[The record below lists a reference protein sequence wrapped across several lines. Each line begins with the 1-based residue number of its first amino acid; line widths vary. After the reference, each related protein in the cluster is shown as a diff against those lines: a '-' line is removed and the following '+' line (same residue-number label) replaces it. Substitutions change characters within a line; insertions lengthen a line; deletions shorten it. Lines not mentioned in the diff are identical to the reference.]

1 MGRLIGIVGVTVFI
15 FIAYM
20 CSNNKK
26 KINWILVIKGMM
38 LQLLFAFLV
47 LKFPPGRKF
56 FEGVSYVITKLLNF
70 TKSGTGFLF
79 GDLVNSNKFG
89 CIFAL
94 QILPTVI
101 FFSSL
106 MAVLYY
112 LGIMQFV
119 VSWMAKGMLKLLGTS
134 GAETLSAVANIFI
147 GQTEAPLVI
156 KPYLGKT
163 TKSELFTIMVG
174 GMATVS
180 GGIMAGYVAMG
191 VSAGHLLAG
200 SIMASPISLIIS
212 KILIPETEVS
222 ETKGKVSMD
231 VEKTD
236 CNLIDAAARGA
247 SEGLKLALN
256 VGGMLL
262 AFIALIALVN
272 ALLGWVGGFFGM
284 GYLSL
289 NWVFGRLF
297 APVAYIM
304 GVPTPDILNAG
315 NLLGEKIVVNEFVAY
330 ASLGKLIKSG
340 IITQKTIVILTYALC
355 SFASFSSIAIQ
366 IGGLGGIAPNKRSNI
381 AQYGFKALL
390 GGLLTTCITATVA
403 GILV

>member
-1 MGRLIGIVGVTVFI
+1 MGKLIGILGLFI
-15 FIAYM
+15 FILIAYI

-26 KINWILVIKGMM
+26 KINWGLVVKGMI
-38 LQLLFAFLV
+38 LQLVFAFFV
-47 LKFPPGRKF
+47 LKFPPGRKL
-56 FEGVSYVITKLLNF
+56 FEGTSGIITKLLNF
-70 TKSGTGFLF
+70 TKSGTAFLF
-79 GDLVNSNKFG
+79 GDLVDSSKFG
-89 CIFAL
+89 TIFAL

-119 VSWMAKGMLKLLGTS
+119 VSWMAKGVLKLLGTS

-156 KPYLGKT
+156 KPYIHKT

-191 VSAGHLLAG
+191 VNAGHLLAG
-200 SIMASPISLIIS
+200 SIMAAPISLVIS
-212 KILIPETEVS
+212 KILMPETEVP
-222 ETKGKVSMD
+222 ETRGKISMD

-256 VGGMLL
+256 IGGMLL

-272 ALLGWVGGFFGM
+272 ALIGWIGGLFGM

-289 NWVFGRLF
+289 NWIFGRIF
-297 APVAYIM
+297 SPIAYIM
-304 GVPTPDILNAG
+304 GVPTQDILNAG
-315 NLLGEKIVVNEFVAY
+315 NILGEKVVVNEFVAY
-330 ASLGKLIKSG
+330 ASLSKVVKSG
-340 IITQKTIVILTYALC
+340 ILNQKTIVILTYALC
-355 SFASFSSIAIQ
+355 SFANFSSIAIQ
-366 IGGLGGIAPNKRSNI
+366 IGGLGGIAPNKRSDI
-381 AQYGFKALL
+381 AKYGLKALL

-403 GILV
+403 GMLV

>member
-1 MGRLIGIVGVTVFI
+1 MGKLIGIVGIVTFI
-15 FIAYM
+15 LIAYI
-20 CSNNKK
+20 CSNNRK
-26 KINWILVIKGMM
+26 KIDWILVAKGIM
-38 LQLLFAFLV
+38 LQLVFAFLV
-47 LKFPPGRKF
+47 LKFPPGRRF
-56 FEGVSYVITKLLNF
+56 FEGVSSVITKLLDF
-70 TKSGTGFLF
+70 TKDGTAFLF
-79 GDLVNSNKFG
+79 GDLVDSSKFG
-89 CIFAL
+89 TIFAL

-119 VSWMAKGMLKLLGTS
+119 VSWMARGMLKVLGTS

-156 KPYLGKT
+156 KPYLDKT

-180 GGIMAGYVAMG
+180 GGILAGYVAMG

-200 SIMASPISLIIS
+200 SIMASPISIVIA
-212 KILIPETEVS
+212 KILIPETEVP
-222 ETKGKVSMD
+222 ETRGKVSME

-236 CNLIDAAARGA
+236 CNVIDAAARGA

-262 AFIALIALVN
+262 SFIALIALLN
-272 ALLGWVGGFFGM
+272 ALLGWIGGLFGM
-284 GYLSL
+284 GFLSL
-289 NWVFGRLF
+289 NWIFGRLF
-297 APVAYIM
+297 SPIAYIM
-304 GVPTPDILNAG
+304 GVPIHDILNAG
-315 NLLGEKIVVNEFVAY
+315 NIIGEKVVVNEFVAY
-330 ASLGKLIKSG
+330 ASLGNLIKSG
-340 IITQKTIVILTYALC
+340 ILANKTVVILTYALC
-355 SFASFSSIAIQ
+355 SFSSFSSIAIQ
-366 IGGLGGIAPNKRSNI
+366 IGGLGGVAPKKRTTV
-381 AQYGFKALL
+381 AKYGLKALL

-403 GILV
+403 GMLI